1 MKPLNDAPVLDQT
14 DGQRDK
20 LLMIALWK
28 INGGQMVSLT
38 ADDIKAFN
46 AAHNDQA
53 TLYVHGHKDSID
65 IGVITTE
72 RALVLLA
79 HHEAT
84 TPKGRH

>member
-1 MKPLNDAPVLDQT
+1 MKRLNDSPILDQT
-14 DGQRDK
+14 EGMRDK

-28 INGGQMVSLT
+28 LNGDKIVSLS

-53 TLYVHGHKDSID
+53 TLLLHGHKDSID
-65 IGVITTE
+65 LGVITLE
-72 RALVLLA
+72 RAAVLAA
-79 HHEAT
+79 HQDAI